1 VNGEGCFV
9 IGVVSRLVN
18 MHPQTLRHYER
29 LGLIR
34 PSRTEGRVRLFSME
48 DVARLHR
55 IQQLQE
61 EGVNPAGIRRVLEL
75 EAEVAALRA
84 QLSRPAA
91 DRAAASS

>member
-1 VNGEGCFV
+1 MRSGDGCFV

-55 IQQLQE
+55 IQQLQDQ
-61 EGVNPAGIRRVLEL
+61 GINPAGIKRILEL
-75 EAEVAALRA
+75 EARIAELEEKHAVR
-84 QLSRPAA
+84 ST
-91 DRAAASS
+91 D

>member
-1 VNGEGCFV
+1 MRDRDGCFV

-55 IQQLQE
+55 IQQLQD
-61 EGVNPAGIRRVLEL
+61 EGVNPAGIKKILEL
-75 EAEVAALRA
+75 EERIAILEEARA
-84 QLSRPAA
+84 V
-91 DRAAASS
+91 

>member
-1 VNGEGCFV
+1 MRSGDGCFV

-55 IQQLQE
+55 IQQLQD
-61 EGVNPAGIRRVLEL
+61 EGINPAGIKKILEL
-75 EAEVAALRA
+75 EERIAKLEEARA
-84 QLSRPAA
+84 I
-91 DRAAASS
+91 

>member
-1 VNGEGCFV
+1 MRSGDGCFV

-55 IQQLQE
+55 IQQLQD
-61 EGVNPAGIRRVLEL
+61 EGINPAGIKRILEL
-75 EAEVAALRA
+75 EARIAELEENRA
-84 QLSRPAA
+84 IRST
-91 DRAAASS
+91 D

>member
-1 VNGEGCFV
+1 MRSGDPCFV

-55 IQQLQE
+55 IQQLQD
-61 EGVNPAGIRRVLEL
+61 EGINPAGIKRILEL
-75 EAEVAALRA
+75 EERIAKLEEKTHAI
-84 QLSRPAA
+84 
-91 DRAAASS
+91 

>member
-1 VNGEGCFV
+1 MRSGDGCFV

-55 IQQLQE
+55 IQQLQD
-61 EGVNPAGIRRVLEL
+61 EGINPAGIKRILEL
-75 EAEVAALRA
+75 EERIAELEENRA
-84 QLSRPAA
+84 IRST
-91 DRAAASS
+91 D